1 MEYRPVRI
9 KDVISSINKDYFL
22 PAIQREFVWEPDQ
35 IERLFDSIL
44 GDYPIGSFLFWKI
57 EEKNKEEWATFE
69 FIRQFD
75 KEHPNNP
82 EASLKGIARD
92 IYLILD
98 GQQRITSLYIGLK
111 GSYRFFHYRWQ
122 IRRLYLNLLK
132 RPVPNEDNHQ
142 ELIYQF
148 SFRESPEAKDN
159 RELWYEVGK
168 ILDFD
173 EAEDAK
179 ADIRRGIAH
188 LPEADKENANKLVG
202 KLHNKIHTVTTIN
215 YYEERSQH
223 YDKVLTIFVRANSEG
238 TPLEYSDLLLS
249 TATAKWEKLDAR
261 QEITE
266 LRTHLNELGGGDG
279 YKFGKDFVLKA
290 SLYLTQDL
298 PIQYKVKNF
307 TRSNLR
313 KIEENWDNVKTYLAT
328 TVRLVAKFG
337 YRWENIVAELAL
349 LPISFWLMKRGEE
362 SFDKSSKR
370 EDVVVQTE
378 IKKWL
383 TLALLKNAFGGS
395 SDTTLRSLRE
405 VLLKVGAYKEFPVDQ
420 LNDALEIESRL
431 SDNEIENHLKRQY
444 RGKYTYLIL
453 SLLYPDRDW
462 KDTAFHQDHIFPES
476 EFSVRGLRK
485 RSYDDEKIQR
495 YQSLFNTIPNLELL
509 TDTENLSK
517 NSTPFKDWITSRD
530 EGFKARHLI
539 PELKSYDLDAFEEF
553 IEARGQLLVKRLK
566 AI

>member
-1 MEYRPVRI
+1 M
-9 KDVISSINKDYFL
+9 
-22 PAIQREFVWEPDQ
+22 
-35 IERLFDSIL
+35 
-44 GDYPIGSFLFWKI
+44 
-57 EEKNKEEWATFE
+57 
-69 FIRQFD
+69 
-75 KEHPNNP
+75 
-82 EASLKGIARD
+82 
-92 IYLILD
+92 
-98 GQQRITSLYIGLK
+98 
-111 GSYRFFHYRWQ
+111 
-122 IRRLYLNLLK
+122 YLNILK
-132 RPVPNEDNHQ
+132 RPVPNEDDPQ

-159 RELWYEVGK
+159 SELWYEVGK
-168 ILDFD
+168 ILDFE

-179 ADIRRGIAH
+179 TDIKGLIAH
-188 LPEADKENANKLVG
+188 LPEPDKENANKLIG

-215 YYEERSQH
+215 YYEERSQD
-223 YDKVLTIFVRANSEG
+223 YDKVLTIFVRANSAG

-261 QEITE
+261 KEITE

-279 YKFGKDFVLKA
+279 YNFGKDFVLKA

-328 TVRLVAKFG
+328 TVRIVAKFG

-349 LPISFWLMKRGEE
+349 LPISFWLMKRGDE

-395 SDTTLRSLRE
+395 SDTTLKNLRE
-405 VLLKVGAYKEFPVDQ
+405 VLLKVATYKEFSAGQ
-420 LNDALEIESRL
+420 LNDALGIEAKL
-431 SDNEIENHLKRQY
+431 ADNDIENHLKRQY

-453 SLLYPDRDW
+453 SLLISGPGLEGYGLPPRS
-462 KDTAFHQDHIFPES
+462 HFPRERVQRS
-476 EFSVRGLRK
+476 GITKTGLR
-485 RSYDDEKIQR
+485 
-495 YQSLFNTIPNLELL
+495 
-509 TDTENLSK
+509 
-517 NSTPFKDWITSRD
+517 
-530 EGFKARHLI
+530 
-539 PELKSYDLDAFEEF
+539 
-553 IEARGQLLVKRLK
+553 
-566 AI
+566 

>member
-9 KDVISSINKDYFL
+9 KDVISATNKDYFL

-44 GDYPIGSFLFWKI
+44 GDYPIGSFLFWKVD
-57 EEKNKEEWATFE
+57 EKNKEEWATFE

-82 EASLKGIARD
+82 EANLKGIARD

-122 IRRLYLNLLK
+122 TRKLYLNILK
-132 RPVPNEDNHQ
+132 RPVPNEDDPQ
-142 ELIYQF
+142 ELIHQF

-159 RELWYEVGK
+159 SELWYEVGK

-179 ADIRRGIAH
+179 TDIKGLIAH
-188 LPEADKENANKLVG
+188 LSEPDKENANRLIG

-215 YYEERSQH
+215 YYEERSQD
-223 YDKVLTIFVRANSEG
+223 YDKVLTIFVRANSAG

-261 QEITE
+261 KEITE

-279 YKFGKDFVLKA
+279 YNFGKDFVLKA

-383 TLALLKNAFGGS
+383 THALLKNAFGGS
-395 SDTTLRSLRE
+395 SDTTLKNLRE
-405 VLLKVGAYKEFPVDQ
+405 VLLKVATYKEFSAGQ
-420 LNDALEIESRL
+420 LNDALGIEARL
-431 SDNEIENHLKRQY
+431 SDNDIENHLKRQ
-444 RGKYTYLIL
+444 
-453 SLLYPDRDW
+453 
-462 KDTAFHQDHIFPES
+462 
-476 EFSVRGLRK
+476 SV
-485 RSYDDEKIQR
+485 
-495 YQSLFNTIPNLELL
+495 FNTVLNLELL

-530 EGFKARHLI
+530 DGFKTRHLI
-539 PELKSYDLDAFEEF
+539 PQMKTYDLDAFEEF
-553 IEARGQLLVKRLK
+553 IEARRQLLVKQFK